1 MDSYVWE
8 SREQFQGRQDIVALG
23 NAEALC
29 ADLHLNGLA
38 VGAYVRGMVDD
49 RYSTD
54 PGRGPCLQSHVLG
67 QAWFL
72 SDTVASIL
80 V

>member
-1 MDSYVWE
+1 MYIWE
-8 SREQFQGRQDIVALG
+8 SREQFQGRQDIVAVTLT
-23 NAEALC
+23 EVLC
-29 ADLHLNGLA
+29 ADLHLAGPA
-38 VGAYVRGMVDD
+38 VGAYVRSMVDD

-72 SDTVASIL
+72 SDTGASIL